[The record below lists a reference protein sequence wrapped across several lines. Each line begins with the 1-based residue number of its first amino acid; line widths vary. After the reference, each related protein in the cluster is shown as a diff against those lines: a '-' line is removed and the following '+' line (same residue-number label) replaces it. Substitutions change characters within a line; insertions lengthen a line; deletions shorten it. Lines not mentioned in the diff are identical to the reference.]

1 LEKKYTTDGKVV
13 HLTTEEDINQK
24 ISKVLGKKFV
34 DYRKKWDLANKLSLT
49 TEFPLF
55 LHIELNQE
63 CNYRCPHCII
73 GNPDEVSKLYNK
85 EENITFKQYKKIVD
99 EGAEYNCP
107 SITAQG
113 DNEPFLIKN
122 MEKYI
127 YYAHKKG
134 FIDIMTNTNG
144 SPITP
149 KRSKQILDSGL
160 TRLRFSLDA
169 FTDKTYKKVRVGAID
184 LEKVKKN
191 IFTFLELK
199 EKGGYKLPIVGV
211 SFCKLKQN
219 MHEINKFKKFWK
231 DKVDLVSVQTFVPPT
246 QNKKAYF
253 DFYPEDQFYTE
264 ENINFRCNQ
273 PFQRI
278 QIRNQEIFPCCYSIV
293 MGDKGTQNYK
303 DFVLGNITKNTI
315 YEAWNG
321 KKMRNLRKLH
331 LNGKFKENSTCLTCV
346 KFTFPTKKFIKNQAL
361 NLQEQSS
368 HINIPL

>member
-1 LEKKYTTDGKVV
+1 MGKSYTTDGRVV

-34 DYRKKWDLANKLSLT
+34 HYRKKWDLVNKLSLI

-55 LHIELNQE
+55 LHIELNQT
-63 CNYRCPHCII
+63 CNYKCPHCII

-85 EENITFKQYKKIVD
+85 EENLTFKQYKKIVD

-122 MEKYI
+122 MEEYI
-127 YYAHKKG
+127 YHAHKKG

-149 KRSKQILDSGL
+149 KRSQQILDSGL

-211 SFCKLKQN
+211 SFCKLKNNQ
-219 MHEINKFKKFWK
+219 HELEKFKNYWK

-246 QNKKAYF
+246 QNKKAYL
-253 DFYPEDQFYTE
+253 DFYPEDQFYDE
-264 ENINFRCNQ
+264 ENKNFRCNL

-278 QIRNQEIFPCCYSIV
+278 QIRNHEMFPCCYSLV
-293 MGDKGTQNYK
+293 MGDKGTKNYK
-303 DFVLGNITKNTI
+303 NFVLGNINDTSI
-315 YEAWNG
+315 YDAWNG
-321 KKMRNLRKLH
+321 SKMKELRKIQIK
-331 LNGKFKENSTCLTCV
+331 GKFKKNPTCATCV
-346 KFTFPTKKFIKNQAL
+346 KHTYPTKNFSLKG
-361 NLQEQSS
+361 S
-368 HINIPL
+368 INS

>member
-1 LEKKYTTDGKVV
+1 MEKKYTTDGRVV
-13 HLTTEEDINQK
+13 HLTTEEDINKK
-24 ISKVLGKKFV
+24 ISKVLGKKFI

-63 CNYRCPHCII
+63 CNYKCPHCII
-73 GNPDEVSKLYNK
+73 GNQDEVSRLYNK
-85 EENITFKQYKKIVD
+85 EENLTFEQYKKIVD

-122 MEKYI
+122 MEEYI
-127 YYAHKKG
+127 YHAHKKG

-149 KRSKQILDSGL
+149 KRSQQILDSGL

-211 SFCKLKQN
+211 SFCKLKNNQ
-219 MHEINKFKKFWK
+219 HELEKFKNYWK

-246 QNKKAYF
+246 QNKKAYL
-253 DFYPEDQFYTE
+253 DFYPEDQFYDE
-264 ENINFRCNQ
+264 ENKNFRCNQ

-278 QIRNQEIFPCCYSIV
+278 QIRNHEMFPCCYSLV
-293 MGDKGTQNYK
+293 MGDKGTKNYK
-303 DFVLGNITKNTI
+303 NFVLGNINDTSI
-315 YEAWNG
+315 YDAWNG
-321 KKMRNLRKLH
+321 SKMKELRKIQIK
-331 LNGKFKENSTCLTCV
+331 GKFKKNPTCATCV
-346 KFTFPTKKFIKNQAL
+346 KHTYPTKNFSLKG
-361 NLQEQSS
+361 S
-368 HINIPL
+368 INS

>member
-1 LEKKYTTDGKVV
+1 MGKSYTTDGKVV
-13 HLTTEEDINQK
+13 HLTTEEDVNQK
-24 ISKVLGKKFV
+24 ISKVLGKKFI
-34 DYRKKWDLANKLSLT
+34 DYRKKWDLANKLSLV

-55 LHIELNQE
+55 LHIELNQT
-63 CNYRCPHCII
+63 CNYKCPHCII

-85 EENITFKQYKKIVD
+85 EENLTFEQYKKIVD
-99 EGAEYNCP
+99 EGSEYDCP

-122 MEKYI
+122 MEEYI

-149 KRSKQILDSGL
+149 KRSQQILDSGL

-169 FTDKTYKKVRVGAID
+169 FTDKTYKEVRVGAID

-199 EKGGYKLPIVGV
+199 EKGGYKLPVVGV
-211 SFCKLKQN
+211 SFCKLKNNQ
-219 MHEINKFKKFWK
+219 HELEEFKNYWK

-246 QNKKAYF
+246 QNKKAYL
-253 DFYPEDQFYTE
+253 DFYPEDQFYDE
-264 ENINFRCNQ
+264 ENRNFRCNQ

-278 QIRNQEIFPCCYSIV
+278 QIRNHEMFPCCYSLV
-293 MGDKGTQNYK
+293 MGGKGTKNYK
-303 DFVLGNITKNTI
+303 NFVLGNINDTSI
-315 YEAWNG
+315 YDAWNSP
-321 KKMRNLRKLH
+321 KMKELRKIQIE
-331 LNGKFKENSTCLTCV
+331 GKFKKNPTCAMCV
-346 KFTFPTKKFIKNQAL
+346 KYTYPTKKFIHSKN
-361 NLQEQSS
+361 
-368 HINIPL
+368 INK

>member
-1 LEKKYTTDGKVV
+1 MGKSYTTDGRVV
-13 HLTTEEDINQK
+13 HLTTEEDVNQK

-34 DYRKKWDLANKLSLT
+34 HYRKKWDLVNKLSLI

-55 LHIELNQE
+55 LHIELNQT
-63 CNYRCPHCII
+63 CNYKCPHCII

-85 EENITFKQYKKIVD
+85 EENLTFKQYKKIVD

-122 MEKYI
+122 MEEYI
-127 YYAHKKG
+127 YHAHKKG

-149 KRSKQILDSGL
+149 KRSQQILDSGL

-211 SFCKLKQN
+211 SFCKLKNNQ
-219 MHEINKFKKFWK
+219 HELEKFKNYWK

-246 QNKKAYF
+246 QNKKAYL
-253 DFYPEDQFYTE
+253 DFYPEDQFYDE
-264 ENINFRCNQ
+264 ENKNFRCNQ

-278 QIRNQEIFPCCYSIV
+278 QIRNHEMFPCCYSLV
-293 MGDKGTQNYK
+293 MGDKGTKNYK
-303 DFVLGNITKNTI
+303 NFVLGNINDTSI
-315 YEAWNG
+315 YDAWNG
-321 KKMRNLRKLH
+321 SKMKELRKIQIK
-331 LNGKFKENSTCLTCV
+331 GKFKKNPTCATCV
-346 KFTFPTKKFIKNQAL
+346 KHTYPTKNFSLKG
-361 NLQEQSS
+361 S
-368 HINIPL
+368 INS